1 MFNKSIREMTKAL
14 EKLHK
19 NLQLGVSLP
28 RLPLTSLCF
37 YFASSFG
44 QALWKHV

>member
-1 MFNKSIREMTKAL
+1 MFNKFICEMTKSL
-14 EKLHK
+14 EKMHK

-28 RLPLTSLCF
+28 PLPLTSLRF

-44 QALWKHV
+44 QAL